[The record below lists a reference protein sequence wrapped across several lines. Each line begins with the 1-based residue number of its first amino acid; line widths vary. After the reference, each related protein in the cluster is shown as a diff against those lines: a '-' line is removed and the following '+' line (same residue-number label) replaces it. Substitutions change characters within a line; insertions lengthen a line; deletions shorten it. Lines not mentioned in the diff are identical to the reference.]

1 MQGLYLITDVKI
13 MTVLADSLAL
23 VRPED
28 NITEKDMYPYK
39 IQVQL
44 NGKIYVS
51 SKVVK
56 SNSSTIENSQSGL
69 VYHLQA
75 GCSSYVILGLG
86 IVDCSPRLFSKRM
99 KVVLECVTKIPL
111 ARKLAYGYIAYMSRN
126 RLQLTRKKQQTETSL
141 EEYKGNMKSIIEKIK
156 LYNPIEKIFLL
167 TIAFPGPY
175 LTERSWR
182 IKENIEAFNEVLY
195 DLATH
200 EKSLIDIVDV
210 YAFTAKHPEYILS
223 DGHHISVE
231 VHDFIAQSIVTKI
244 SIKNANVQ

>member
-1 MQGLYLITDVKI
+1 
-13 MTVLADSLAL
+13 MTVIADSLAL

-39 IQVQL
+39 IQLQL
-44 NGKIYVS
+44 NGNVYVS
-51 SKVVK
+51 SKAIQN
-56 SNSSTIENSQSGL
+56 NSSTIENSLSGL

-99 KVVLECVTKIPL
+99 KIFLECVTKIPIL
-111 ARKLAYGYIAYMSRN
+111 RKFAYGYIVYMSQN
-126 RLQLTRKKQQTETSL
+126 RLRVTQKKQQTETSL
-141 EEYKGNMKSIIEKIK
+141 EEYKENMKSIIEKIK

-175 LTERSWR
+175 LTERSWG
-182 IKENIEAFNEVLY
+182 IKGNIQAFNGVLY
-195 DLATH
+195 DLADT

-210 YAFTAKHPEYILS
+210 YAFTEKYPEYILA

-231 VHDFIAQSIVTKI
+231 VHDYIAQNIVEKMTTKNI
-244 SIKNANVQ
+244 NVH

>member
-1 MQGLYLITDVKI
+1 MTTDIKI
-13 MTVLADSLAL
+13 MTVLGDSLAL

-28 NITEKDMYPYK
+28 GISEKDMYPYK

-44 NGKIYVS
+44 HEQIYVN

-56 SNSSTIENSQSGL
+56 SNSSTIENSLSGL
-69 VYHLQA
+69 VYHQQA

-86 IVDCSPRLFSKRM
+86 IVDCSPRLFSKGM
-99 KVVLECVTKIPL
+99 KIFLECITKMPFIC
-111 ARKLAYGYIAYMSRN
+111 KLAYGYIAYKSRH
-126 RLQLTRKKQQTETSL
+126 RFHFTRRKNISETSI
-141 EEYKGNMKSIIEKIK
+141 EEYRENMRSIIEKIK

-167 TIAFPGPY
+167 TIAFPGSY
-175 LTERSWR
+175 LTERSWG
-182 IKENIEAFNEVLY
+182 IKENIEAFNKVLY

-210 YAFTAKHPEYILS
+210 YSFTAKHPEYILS

-231 VHDFIAQSIVTKI
+231 VHDYIAQSIVEKYQQRI
-244 SIKNANVQ
+244 

>member
-1 MQGLYLITDVKI
+1 MQGLCLITDVKI

-28 NITEKDMYPYK
+28 HITEKDMYPYK

-44 NGKIYVS
+44 NGEIYVS

-56 SNSSTIENSQSGL
+56 SNSSTIENGPSGL

-99 KVVLECVTKIPL
+99 KAFLECVTKIPL
-111 ARKLAYGYIAYMSRN
+111 VRKLAYGYIAYMSRN
-126 RLQLTRKKQQTETSL
+126 RLRLTRKKQQSETSL
-141 EEYKGNMKSIIEKIK
+141 EEYKLNMKSIIEKIK

-175 LTERSWR
+175 LTERSWG
-182 IKENIEAFNEVLY
+182 IKENIEAFNSVLH
-195 DLATH
+195 DFVAN
-200 EKSLIDIVDV
+200 EEALIDIVDV
-210 YAFTAKHPEYILS
+210 YAFTKQHPEYILA

-231 VHDFIAQSIVTKI
+231 VHDYIAQSIVAKMTTK
-244 SIKNANVQ
+244 NVHVH